1 MTSNVNKH
9 QILCVTL
16 LVLKLEGRIGL
27 YAFSEIDTQSDS
39 LREGSETTETRHVR
53 RNINYSSN
61 GSYWKWRNEGEHKMG
76 GAERGGVKR
85 RTECGKGRRQTRGV
99 ETTAEKMRRCNDF

>member
-27 YAFSEIDTQSDS
+27 YAFCEIDTQSDS
-39 LREGSETTETRHVR
+39 LREGSETTETTHKR

-61 GSYWKWRNEGEHKMG
+61 GSYWKRRSEGQEQNGRGRKG
-76 GAERGGVKR
+76 RSKEENRKWTGAETNKRGGDNSR
-85 RTECGKGRRQTRGV
+85 ETE
-99 ETTAEKMRRCNDF
+99 AM